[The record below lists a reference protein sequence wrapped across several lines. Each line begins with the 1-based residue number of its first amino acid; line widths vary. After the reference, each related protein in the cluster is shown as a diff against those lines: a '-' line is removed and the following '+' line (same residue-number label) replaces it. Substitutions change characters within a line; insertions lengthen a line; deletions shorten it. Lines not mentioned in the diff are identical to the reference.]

1 MMRPL
6 VRLVACALSVA
17 GLFGA
22 GTAAASQNF
31 PGQLR
36 KALDGTCAPTCLL
49 CHTSMD
55 GGVATV
61 RFDRPTTLKYR
72 AIAAGYDDPAK
83 VAAAR
88 ASLGETT
95 DSDEDG
101 IPDLKELTDGS
112 DPWEYGGGSKCPP
125 EYGCGATIAEHPP
138 TQAGHTPEYVVAAV
152 AAVALL
158 QRRKRKNS

>member
-6 VRLVACALSVA
+6 ARLVVCALSVA
-17 GLFGA
+17 GLFAA
-22 GTAAASQNF
+22 GSAGASQNF

-49 CHTSMD
+49 CHTSME

-72 AIAAGYDDPAK
+72 ALAAGYDDPAK
-83 VAAAR
+83 VEAAR
-88 ASLGETT
+88 ANIGETT
-95 DSDEDG
+95 DSDGDT

-112 DPWEYGGGSKCPP
+112 DPWESGGGSKCPP
-125 EYGCGATIAEHPP
+125 EYGCGARIAERPP
-138 TQAGHTPEYVVAAV
+138 TESGHTPEYVLAAGFAIV
-152 AAVALL
+152 LL
-158 QRRKRKNS
+158 QRRARKRS